1 MRGCRRTGVRS
12 DAALDAAETSQKMVH
27 ALSSRSVLSSPAR
40 AANKI
45 FIHRG
50 IKMLRLAEGSTFL
63 FTSGSTHLAHQKFMI
78 GNQTVNVLDTNK
90 LWESESVRVVSF
102 HRFFRS
108 PQPLHLQKLDAFVDA
123 EVAQSKKTPHNDATG
138 TYSGNMEWTVKY
150 LIKDWSTFTMPYL

>member
-1 MRGCRRTGVRS
+1 MQS

-63 FTSGSTHLAHQKFMI
+63 FTSGSTHLAHQKIMI

-123 EVAQSKKTPHNDATG
+123 EVAESKKRHITTPLEQTLVGIWNG
-138 TYSGNMEWTVKY
+138 R
-150 LIKDWSTFTMPYL
+150 